1 MFIRKLA
8 KMHKI
13 CYPLFGIVSVLNT
26 PFTSRN
32 KVDFPALKNNVAQAL
47 KAGVSGFLVPA
58 LAAEV
63 SKLTKAEKMGMVE
76 AVCEVVNGAVPVFAA
91 TGPVPLADAKAIVRA
106 YTSIGCKN
114 MMFQIPFTNKGEFL
128 AHFNSLAA
136 MDVDTIMLQDWCATG
151 YGLEDEL
158 ILDLFE
164 QVPHF
169 RCLKVETVP
178 AGPKYSRLLDLTN
191 GRLNLSGGWAVTQL
205 IEGLERGVHAFMP
218 TGMHWIYTEIYN
230 AFQSGNIEKATY
242 IFRKILPILAF
253 SNQHLDISIR
263 FFKRLLNQQGVYPT
277 DHVRQLSISF
287 DAIHQRIADGLIKEV
302 IALEEEIARERIT
315 R

>member
-1 MFIRKLA
+1 
-8 KMHKI
+8 MHKI

-32 KVDFPALKNNVAQAL
+32 KVDFPALKNNIAHAL

-76 AVCEVVNGAVPVFAA
+76 AVCEAVNGVVPVFAA
-91 TGPVPLADAKAIVRA
+91 TGPVPLADAKVIVRA
-106 YTSIGCKN
+106 YSSLGCKN
-114 MMFQIPFTNKGEFL
+114 MMFQIPFTEKEQFL
-128 AHFNSLAA
+128 AHFYSLAA
-136 MDVDTIMLQDWCATG
+136 LEVDTIMLQDWCATG
-151 YGLEDEL
+151 YGLDDEL
-158 ILDLFE
+158 IVNLFE

-178 AGPKYSRLLDLTN
+178 SGPKYSRLLDLTK
-191 GRLNLSGGWAVTQL
+191 GRLNLSGGWAVMQL

-218 TGMHWIYTEIYN
+218 TGMHWIYTEIFN
-230 AFQSGNIEKATY
+230 AFQSGNTEKATY
-242 IFRKILPILAF
+242 FFRKILPVLAF
-253 SNQHLDISIR
+253 SNQHLDISIH
-263 FFKRLLNQQGVYPT
+263 FFKRLLHQQGIYPT

-287 DAIHQRIADGLIKEV
+287 DVTHERIADSLIQEV
-302 IALEEEIARERIT
+302 LVLEEEIRCNRVSKLS
-315 R
+315 